1 MIELREVT
9 LGYGEQVLLRVD
21 ELTLP
26 RGRITAV
33 IGRNG
38 CGKSTLLRA
47 LVGVLPYGGSIRLD
61 GDELRSL
68 SHRER
73 ARRVAYL
80 PQTLSTPAMSVHT
93 LVGHGRFARLGPLQ
107 SLSRADR
114 SAIQQAMELT
124 DVWELR
130 HALVRDPSE
139 ASGSAPIL
147 LWPSRKTRRCFCST
161 NQGRIWTCLIVWRQR
176 ASCASLQT
184 RVAA

>member
-68 SHRER
+68 S
-73 ARRVAYL
+73 
-80 PQTLSTPAMSVHT
+80 
-93 LVGHGRFARLGPLQ
+93 
-107 SLSRADR
+107 
-114 SAIQQAMELT
+114 
-124 DVWELR
+124 
-130 HALVRDPSE
+130 
-139 ASGSAPIL
+139 L
-147 LWPSRKTRRCFCST
+147 L
-161 NQGRIWTCLIVWRQR
+161 
-176 ASCASLQT
+176 
-184 RVAA
+184 